1 MVGGSPEGKWTVVI
15 IKKTKTMAESK
26 NNIVT
31 HGLSGLVGDMLVFR
45 NHAGKTIVSAK
56 PKERTGELSEAQK
69 MQQGRFQEAILYGK
83 SVLADATLKAEYKAA
98 APEGVT
104 AYNVAVGDFLHAPNI
119 KSVDVSKYT
128 GKPGETI
135 EMEISDDFRVADVKV
150 AIYNP
155 DGSVVEQGNAKQQPN
170 SLKWVYT
177 ATAANDSLSGDKIVI
192 RAYDLPG
199 NVSEEDKTI

>member
-1 MVGGSPEGKWTVVI
+1 
-15 IKKTKTMAESK
+15 
-26 NNIVT
+26 VT
-31 HGLSGLVGDMLVFR
+31 HGLSGMVGDMLVFR

-69 MQQGRFQEAILYGK
+69 RQQERFQEAILYGK
-83 SVLADATLKAEYKAA
+83 SVLTDATLKAEYQTA

-104 AYNVAVGDFLHAPNI
+104 VYNVVVGDFLHAPNI

-135 EMEISDDFRVADVKV
+135 EMEISDDFRVAAVKV

-155 DGSVVEQGNAKQQPN
+155 DGSVVEQGDAKQQPGQP
-170 SLKWVYT
+170 KWAYATT
-177 ATAANDSLSGDKIVI
+177 ASNDSLSGDKIVI
-192 RAYDLPG
+192 RAFDLPG